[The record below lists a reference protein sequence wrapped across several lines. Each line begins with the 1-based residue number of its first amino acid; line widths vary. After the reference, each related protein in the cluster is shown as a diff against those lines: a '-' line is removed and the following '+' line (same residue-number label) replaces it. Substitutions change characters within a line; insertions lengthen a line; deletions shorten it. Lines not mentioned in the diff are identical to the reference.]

1 MSIDRPSEVDP
12 DELEAER
19 EFLLKSLDDLD
30 SELLAGNID
39 PDNYRVLHD
48 DYTAR
53 AAAVIKS
60 IDDGVNR
67 KTPAEARRSTVM
79 KYVTIF
85 AVDRVLR
92 AGRRARRQDF
102 GTAPLGRDHNRVT
115 HAAVHR
121 CPEHLRGA
129 HAGRGRRHERR
140 QL

>member
-1 MSIDRPSEVDP
+1 MKSIT

-67 KTPAEARRSTVM
+67 KTPMEARRSTVM

-85 AVDRVLR
+85 AVIVFCVLVAGAGREDLR
-92 AGRRARRQDF
+92 A
-102 GTAPLGRDHNRVT
+102 APLGRDDHRVA
-115 HAAVHR
+115 HDR
-121 CPEHLRGA
+121 KQPLPLRTA
-129 HAGRGRRHERR
+129 T
-140 QL
+140 